1 MAYLINNKCIDCD
14 MCVPECPNHAI
25 SVVDHRYIIDPEKC
39 TECVGFYEQPTFVN
53 VCPIRCIKKDP
64 SHQETREQLIAK
76 FKALNS

>member
-1 MAYLINNKCIDCD
+1 M
-14 MCVPECPNHAI
+14 
-25 SVVDHRYIIDPEKC
+25 VDHRYIIDPEKC
-39 TECVGFYEQPTFVN
+39 TECVGFYEQPTCVN

>member
-25 SVVDHRYIIDPEKC
+25 SVVDHR
-39 TECVGFYEQPTFVN
+39 GFYEQPTCVN

>member
-39 TECVGFYEQPTFVN
+39 TECVGFYEQP
-53 VCPIRCIKKDP
+53 
-64 SHQETREQLIAK
+64 
-76 FKALNS
+76 